1 MTENAETAKLLAAF
15 LADEEAAFARDE
27 QGSFWP
33 SNHHRITPAA
43 AKAETA
49 LAPEERVR
57 FYFHFM
63 RVSGEPPAASEKEFS
78 LIVDAYRLLL
88 AHIDDGF
95 PNMAKRHVLLFHFG
109 FDEAGAL
116 PSGATKSMKEI
127 KARQK
132 ALQQIRKYTMIETQ
146 QEKAANFLPF
156 AGEGV
161 RILETLRHLGYRP
174 DRRYGDEVYVHIEL
188 VFWGMVL
195 IALTSRAARPEL
207 ARDFLDGGYVI
218 PKREQHLD
226 ILRGSA
232 QAVLPF
238 CGEDE
243 TEFRA
248 LAARLAALYAARR
261 EATEAARLAQ
271 TLALPFNAQE
281 DWQIQIAIP
290 QEGSSKSPFL
300 APNLTLAMRPLPD
313 REWNIWL
320 KDRDDHGFTEHT
332 GIVTRNDGAIPAL
345 GRGNLANFP
354 AWLRKLRDEH
364 GLAFEVARA
373 EIKCGTKRA
382 AAKIVAR
389 WLSGED

>member
-49 LAPEERVR
+49 LAPDERVR

-95 PNMAKRHVLLFHFG
+95 PNMAKRHVLLFYFG

-127 KARQK
+127 NSRQK

-226 ILRGSA
+226 ILHGSA
-232 QAVLPF
+232 QAMLPF

-271 TLALPFNAQE
+271 TSRCRSTRRKIGRFRSPSRRKAARKAPFSRPISRSPCARFR
-281 DWQIQIAIP
+281 IA
-290 QEGSSKSPFL
+290 S
-300 APNLTLAMRPLPD
+300 
-313 REWNIWL
+313 
-320 KDRDDHGFTEHT
+320 
-332 GIVTRNDGAIPAL
+332 
-345 GRGNLANFP
+345 
-354 AWLRKLRDEH
+354 
-364 GLAFEVARA
+364 
-373 EIKCGTKRA
+373 GTY
-382 AAKIVAR
+382 
-389 WLSGED
+389 G